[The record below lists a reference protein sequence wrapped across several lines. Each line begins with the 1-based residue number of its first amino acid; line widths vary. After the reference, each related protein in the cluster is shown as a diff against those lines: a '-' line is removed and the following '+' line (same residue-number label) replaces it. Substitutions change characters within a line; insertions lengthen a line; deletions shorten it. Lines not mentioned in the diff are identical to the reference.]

1 MPESSYKSV
10 SWFEFIIN
18 ILGFEC
24 ATKFYKL
31 SRVSYY
37 NLINNSQFS
46 ILC

>member
-18 ILGFEC
+18 ILGFEY

-31 SRVSYY
+31 YHASYY